1 MALKWLISYSRPNQ
15 TGYED
20 WIFISSSD
28 LGMVL
33 KPIREV
39 KHFVYLFTGIILLVS
54 IIGLVG
60 ILLHLGMPI
69 KQAFNKAKLLEKEQ
83 EEKTQAGS
91 GRIYE
96 AAFSGRYGRKYEPD
110 P

>member
-1 MALKWLISYSRPNQ
+1 MDGAKRLISYSRPNQ

-60 ILLHLGMPI
+60 ILLHL
-69 KQAFNKAKLLEKEQ
+69 ACRLSRLLTKRSFW
-83 EEKTQAGS
+83 KRSRRKNAG
-91 GRIYE
+91 GKRQNI
-96 AAFSGRYGRKYEPD
+96 
-110 P
+110 